1 VYKDLF
7 LVLGGEL
14 PPTTTFAEN
23 EAYDPKSNSW
33 RALAPMPHGRHATS
47 AAVAGDKMYMAAG
60 SLKPGAGE
68 VTNQLIVFTLP

>member
-1 VYKDLF
+1 M
-7 LVLGGEL
+7 LGGEL

-60 SLKPGAGE
+60 SLKPGSGE